1 MEHVDYRAQSRRRLF
16 VQSFVWLIVIITI
29 FGGVRYPLLG
39 FVVAAVMMIGLIGA
53 LIKGRYVCGWLC
65 PRGALFDRI
74 LKPISLGRG
83 IPQWLRD
90 YRFRWAVFASL
101 MGVVAFQVS
110 HSPGRCLSLGAGV
123 RPRLHHYDRERRAAG
138 SVPSSARMVRIL
150 SHGHPTER
158 GRRTARAPVR
168 GGRLQGM
175 SNVRTSLP
183 HEPADRGQHHER
195 PARQPRLP
203 EVPGMPTGM
212 PEEDPAL
219 LTPGMYR
226 R

>member
-29 FGGVRYPLLG
+29 LGGVRYPLLG

-110 HSPGRCLSLGAGV
+110 HSPGDAYHWGQVFVRVCIITTGIGV
-123 RPRLHHYDRERRAAG
+123 LLALVLHPRAWCAFCPMGTLQSAVGGRRAPLYVEDG
-138 SVPSSARMVRIL
+138 CK
-150 SHGHPTER
+150 GC
-158 GRRTARAPVR
+158 RTCEQACPMNLQIV
-168 GGRLQGM
+168 GNTTSGRLD
-175 SNVRTSLP
+175 SRDCLKC
-183 HEPADRGQHHER
+183 
-195 PARQPRLP
+195 P
-203 EVPGMPTGM
+203 ECQLACPKKI
-212 PEEDPAL
+212 L
-219 LTPGMYR
+219 HF
-226 R
+226 